1 MRPGLAIDLENLTE
15 HSVKTVITM
24 RSRASIKTSE
34 VDLTGLE
41 RRAVSA
47 PDV

>member
-1 MRPGLAIDLENLTE
+1 MRPGLAIYLENLTE

-24 RSRASIKTSE
+24 RSGPSVKTSE

-41 RRAVSA
+41 RGTVSA